1 MHHIQR
7 TMTSMHGK
15 SLCSQGGMEVSA
27 ARRKALKCHKYH
39 MTEFHVQ
46 PKERL
51 VKVEI
56 GALMRQETAE
66 EKKPQVTSARRK
78 ALNCHKYSTAE
89 FNVQPKEWLAKME
102 IDGLSGQETTEG
114 KKWKETAVQPPTC
127 AGGNVFHLASSGGGE
142 PLSCGFPKSFSIAG
156 LLVPLGARIWCGSAS
171 DFRELESAESPGRI
185 SHILWAWWA
194 FCTSKHSDTG
204 KESAALVLA
213 LPTAGF
219 WNYRWCQAVPLQ
231 WWTCSTNFSTCFFVI
246 LLWQSV
252 EVYGSAR
259 RLERGIGF
267 LCFFSIRISV
277 FADVSLLSSWRTGK
291 PSPTAH
297 ILPTPFY
304 GFYLH
309 PFHPPDP
316 FFGGP
321 FYSTPATAFWK
332 RSPTTALDPLATVL
346 FHFTLKLC
354 LSTTGASRC

>member
-1 MHHIQR
+1 
-7 TMTSMHGK
+7 
-15 SLCSQGGMEVSA
+15 MEVSA

-156 LLVPLGARIWCGSAS
+156 LLVPLGARI
-171 DFRELESAESPGRI
+171 
-185 SHILWAWWA
+185 
-194 FCTSKHSDTG
+194 
-204 KESAALVLA
+204 
-213 LPTAGF
+213 
-219 WNYRWCQAVPLQ
+219 
-231 WWTCSTNFSTCFFVI
+231 
-246 LLWQSV
+246 
-252 EVYGSAR
+252 
-259 RLERGIGF
+259 
-267 LCFFSIRISV
+267 
-277 FADVSLLSSWRTGK
+277 
-291 PSPTAH
+291 
-297 ILPTPFY
+297 
-304 GFYLH
+304 
-309 PFHPPDP
+309 
-316 FFGGP
+316 
-321 FYSTPATAFWK
+321 
-332 RSPTTALDPLATVL
+332 
-346 FHFTLKLC
+346 
-354 LSTTGASRC
+354 